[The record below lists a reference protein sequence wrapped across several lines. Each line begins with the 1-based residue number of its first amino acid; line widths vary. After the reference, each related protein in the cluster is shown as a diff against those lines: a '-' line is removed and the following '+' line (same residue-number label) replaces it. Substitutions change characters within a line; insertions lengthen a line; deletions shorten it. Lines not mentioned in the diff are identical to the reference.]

1 MSRLLHLQATFLF
14 VGIGFIFS
22 IFQEMGYSVRE
33 KLDEQ
38 NMMFRW
44 GVYVAAICSIV
55 IFGVY
60 GLGYDVANF
69 TYMQF

>member
-1 MSRLLHLQATFLF
+1 MLLLEDL
-14 VGIGFIFS
+14 IIYL
-22 IFQEMGYSVRE
+22 IRE

-38 NMMFRW
+38 NMIFRW